1 MRIHC
6 FSEYVCFITAKGE
19 IWCIGKDEQRATKKA
34 ELPNVCSGYDLP
46 GNAAIGNQWL
56 IFTGD
61 ASFVFL
67 PATGE
72 LSRAPASWNIPGA
85 EIITDN
91 CGNYCAYNKTGH
103 LFYIQAK
110 TGEVMSFRLMPEEKV
125 QLIDKERYHVVR
137 DSRGILWISTYGNGF
152 YTYDLHTGHL
162 SHFKADDTRSSVLL
176 SDELLYMMEDRSGSI
191 WIGADHTGVSHLKMV
206 DKISDL
212 FYPEPQGEDKSLYKN
227 NVRTLPSL
235 SDGDIYMATRNGKVY
250 LYDSTFSQKKYEKEY
265 VSNVYSVCED
275 TAGVLWQGMR
285 GGGLRSATVCGCIM
299 QIIRLLWL
307 LTMFILC

>member
-103 LFYIQAK
+103 LYYIQAK

-191 WIGADHTGVSHLKMV
+191 
-206 DKISDL
+206 
-212 FYPEPQGEDKSLYKN
+212 
-227 NVRTLPSL
+227 
-235 SDGDIYMATRNGKVY
+235 
-250 LYDSTFSQKKYEKEY
+250 
-265 VSNVYSVCED
+265 
-275 TAGVLWQGMR
+275 
-285 GGGLRSATVCGCIM
+285 
-299 QIIRLLWL
+299 
-307 LTMFILC
+307 